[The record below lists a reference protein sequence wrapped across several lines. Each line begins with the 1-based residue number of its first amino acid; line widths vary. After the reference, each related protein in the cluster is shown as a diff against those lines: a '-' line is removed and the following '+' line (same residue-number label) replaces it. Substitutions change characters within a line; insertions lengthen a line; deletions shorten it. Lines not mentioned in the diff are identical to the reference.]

1 MARIGCEPVDSG
13 EFMVERID
21 WDVIVIGGGPAGS
34 TVARY
39 VAEGG
44 KDVLVIDGRESIGS
58 PLQCGELV
66 PSNDEMRRL
75 CPDVPDIDDLLQTPE
90 AAISLRTS
98 EMHLVPPSGRP
109 LRYPFE
115 GLMLDRVAHD
125 EWLVDLAKSKGAN
138 YLTNARVE
146 SVDGETV
153 TLRDGREYSARIIV
167 GAGGHNDPLRRSH
180 WEESGLKIPIK
191 FVLMDGDFGDAVE
204 LHFGSMAPGGYA
216 WMFPKQGGANIGVG
230 IQNKFAKDRSLN
242 LFADEFIGRY
252 GEDITFR
259 GAGSLPMSGT
269 IDCFVKDNHLL
280 VGDSAGMVLPS
291 NGAGITIAMIGGRI
305 AGKAIVSYF
314 ENDASLHEYEVEWK
328 RQMGAVMRNSK
339 RSFRIGS
346 WIMRLP
352 DWVLNLAFNPLT
364 KPFVWRFVTCRKPFI
379 IF

>member
-1 MARIGCEPVDSG
+1 MDSG
-13 EFMVERID
+13 EFMVERND

-39 VAEGG
+39 VAEGE
-44 KDVLVIDGRESIGS
+44 KDVLGIDGCDSIGS
-58 PLQCGELV
+58 PLHWGELV

-75 CPDVPDIDDLLQTPE
+75 CPDVPDIDDLLQTPDT
-90 AAISLRTS
+90 AISLRTS

-138 YLTNARVE
+138 YLTDARVE
-146 SVDGETV
+146 SVNGEIV
-153 TLRDGREYSARIIV
+153 TLRDGREFTARIIV
-167 GAGGHNDPLRRSH
+167 GAGGHNDPLRRIH
-180 WEESGLKIPIK
+180 WDESGLKIPIK

-230 IQNKFAKDRSLN
+230 IQNKFAKGRSLN

-252 GEDITFR
+252 GETVTFR

-280 VGDSAGMVLPS
+280 VGDAAGMVLPS

-314 ENDASLHEYEVEWK
+314 ENGASLHEYEVEWK

-339 RSFRIGS
+339 RSFRFGS
-346 WIMRLP
+346 WIMLLP

>member
-1 MARIGCEPVDSG
+1 MDSG
-13 EFMVERID
+13 EFMVERND

-44 KDVLVIDGRESIGS
+44 KDVLVIDGRDSIGS

-138 YLTNARVE
+138 YLTDARVE
-146 SVDGETV
+146 SVNGEIV
-153 TLRDGREYSARIIV
+153 TLRDGREFTARIIV

-230 IQNKFAKDRSLN
+230 IQNKFAKGRSLN

-252 GEDITFR
+252 GKEISFR

-269 IDCFVKDNHLL
+269 IDCFVKENYLL
-280 VGDSAGMVLPS
+280 VGDAAGMVLPS

-314 ENDASLHEYEVEWK
+314 ENGASLHEYEVEWK

-339 RSFRIGS
+339 RSFRFGS
-346 WIMRLP
+346 WIMLLP

>member
-1 MARIGCEPVDSG
+1 MDSG
-13 EFMVERID
+13 EFMVERND

-39 VAEGG
+39 VAEGE
-44 KDVLVIDGRESIGS
+44 KDVLVIDGRDSIGS

-75 CPDVPDIDDLLQTPE
+75 CPDVPDIDDLLQTPDT
-90 AAISLRTS
+90 AISLRTS

-138 YLTNARVE
+138 YLTDARVE
-146 SVDGETV
+146 SVNGEIV
-153 TLRDGREYSARIIV
+153 TLRDGREFTARSIV

-180 WEESGLKIPIK
+180 WEDSGLKIPIK
-191 FVLMDGDFGDAVE
+191 FGLMDGDFGDAVE

-230 IQNKFAKDRSLN
+230 IQNKFAKGRSLN
-242 LFADEFIGRY
+242 LFADEFIDRY
-252 GEDITFR
+252 GQDVTFR

-269 IDCFVKDNHLL
+269 IDCFVKENYLL
-280 VGDSAGMVLPS
+280 VGDAAGMVLPS

-314 ENDASLHEYEVEWK
+314 ENGASLHEYEVEWK

-339 RSFRIGS
+339 RSFRFGS
-346 WIMRLP
+346 WIMLLP

>member
-1 MARIGCEPVDSG
+1 MI
-13 EFMVERID
+13 ERID

-125 EWLVDLAKSKGAN
+125 EWLVDLAISKGAN

-146 SVDGETV
+146 SVDSETV

-291 NGAGITIAMIGGRI
+291 NGAGITIAMVGGRI

>member
-1 MARIGCEPVDSG
+1 
-13 EFMVERID
+13 MVERID

-44 KDVLVIDGRESIGS
+44 KDILVIDGRESIGS

-125 EWLVDLAKSKGAN
+125 EWLVDLAISKGAN

-191 FVLMDGDFGDAVE
+191 FVLMDGAFGDAVE

-230 IQNKFAKDRSLN
+230 IQNKYAKDRSLN

>member
-1 MARIGCEPVDSG
+1 MSQRT
-13 EFMVERID
+13 D

-39 VAEGG
+39 IAQGG
-44 KDVLVIDGRESIGS
+44 LDVLVLDGRDSIGS

-90 AAISLRTS
+90 HAISLRTS

-115 GLMLDRVAHD
+115 GIMLNRVAHD
-125 EWLVDLAKSKGAN
+125 EWLVELAKSKGAE
-138 YLTNARVE
+138 YLTNSRVDA
-146 SVDGETV
+146 VDGESV
-153 TLRDGREYSARIIV
+153 KLRDGREFSARIIV
-167 GAGGHNDPLRRSH
+167 GAGGHSDPIRRIF
-180 WEESGLKIPIK
+180 WEEKSLQIPIK
-191 FVLMDGDFGDAVE
+191 FVLMDGDYGDAVE

-216 WMFPKQGGANIGVG
+216 WMFPKEGGANIGVG
-230 IQNKFAKDRSLN
+230 IQRKFAKGRSLN
-242 LFADEFIGRY
+242 SIAKEFIGKY
-252 GEDITFR
+252 GEDISFS
-259 GAGSLPMSGT
+259 GGGSLPMSGT
-269 IDCFVKDNHLL
+269 IDSFVKNNHVL

-305 AGKAIVSYF
+305 AGETIVSHLQ
-314 ENDASLHEYEVEWK
+314 NGTSLHEYEYEWN
-328 RQMGAVMRNSK
+328 RQMGSVMRNSK
-339 RSFRIGS
+339 LSFKVGS

>member
-1 MARIGCEPVDSG
+1 
-13 EFMVERID
+13 MVERID

-39 VAEGG
+39 VAEGE

-180 WEESGLKIPIK
+180 WGESGLKIPIK

-269 IDCFVKDNHLL
+269 IDCFVKENHLL

-314 ENDASLHEYEVEWK
+314 ENDASLHEYEVEWM

-352 DWVLNLAFNPLT
+352 DWVVNIAFNPLT

>member
-1 MARIGCEPVDSG
+1 MDSG
-13 EFMVERID
+13 EFMVERND

-39 VAEGG
+39 VAEGE
-44 KDVLVIDGRESIGS
+44 KDVLVIDGRDSIGS

-138 YLTNARVE
+138 YLTDARVE
-146 SVDGETV
+146 SVNGEIV
-153 TLRDGREYSARIIV
+153 TLRDGREFTARIIV

-230 IQNKFAKDRSLN
+230 IQNKFAKGRSLN

-252 GEDITFR
+252 GKEISFR

-269 IDCFVKDNHLL
+269 IDCFVKDHHLL

-314 ENDASLHEYEVEWK
+314 ENGASLHEYEVEWK

-339 RSFRIGS
+339 RSFRFGS
-346 WIMRLP
+346 WIMLLP

>member
-1 MARIGCEPVDSG
+1 
-13 EFMVERID
+13 MVKRTD

-34 TVARY
+34 TAARY

-44 KDVLVIDGRESIGS
+44 KDVLVIDGRDSIGS

-66 PSNDEMRRL
+66 PSNEEMKRL
-75 CPDVPDIDDLLQTPE
+75 CPNVPEVDDLLQTPE
-90 AAISLRTS
+90 HAISMRTS
-98 EMHLVPPSGRP
+98 QMHLVPPSGRP

-138 YLTNARVE
+138 YLTGARVE
-146 SVDGETV
+146 SVDGEKV
-153 TLRDGREYSARIIV
+153 GLRDGREFTARIIV
-167 GAGGHNDPLRRSH
+167 GAGGHNDPLRRSY
-180 WEESGLKIPIK
+180 WDESSLKIPIK

-230 IQNKFAKDRSLN
+230 IQNKFAKGRSLN
-242 LFADEFIGRY
+242 LFADEFIQRY
-252 GEDITFR
+252 GDTVSYA

-269 IDCFVKDNHLL
+269 IDCFVKENHLL
-280 VGDSAGMVLPS
+280 VGDAAGMVLPS

-305 AGKAIVSYF
+305 AGQTIVSHL
-314 ENDASLHEYEVEWK
+314 ENETSLHEYELEWK
-328 RQMGAVMRNSK
+328 RQMGSVMRNSK
-339 RSFRIGS
+339 LSFKIGS

-352 DWVLNLAFNPLT
+352 DWILNLAFNPLT